1 MPSDSSIGDVKI
13 SNSKLGLE
21 FLVKDKKRIIR
32 CDFPDFDG
40 GKGLKANI
48 TLEMTVSFSRS
59 SSRATLSQS
68 AKMPSSFSASR
79 AVSGR
84 VSGRFEMAAVTNIIY
99 DHRSAV

>member
-40 GKGLKANI
+40 GKGLKQISLLKDLDDDTIGNCHP
-48 TLEMTVSFSRS
+48 V
-59 SSRATLSQS
+59 
-68 AKMPSSFSASR
+68 
-79 AVSGR
+79 
-84 VSGRFEMAAVTNIIY
+84 
-99 DHRSAV
+99 